1 MLRTVDLIKDVEE
14 KYVPMLKKVNITDF
28 TKCIAQFAGIHI
40 NDVSDSSIRE
50 YLLTWAKNK
59 YRFFEL
65 LGNKLVY
72 DTDIKYRDDDR
83 DSIVNAYEDLGM
95 KFPAYAYWLEAF
107 EEMKTNKIDTD
118 ELSYCDN
125 ERIERLFPH
134 LSIEGSSVTYFF
146 KKYLSAPDELVTDI
160 GRIYENKE
168 IEAKYTISIDPVD
181 MMLASENPYSWNSC
195 YRLEIDNDGIH
206 ADGCLAAILDDSSL
220 ITYIWNNEGK
230 FNLQGNYDFK
240 SIRYKRMRQWIS
252 VSPNW
257 DAIHFNMIYPGKNS
271 YPNDFRQK
279 LRVIVENLV
288 NEDVTWKKNETY
300 ALDCYREF
308 EYGYGEYDNDR
319 IYYIKDTKPKAWT
332 VFNERIVCPDGCGDY
347 LPGSDEADV
356 NYNGKGFIA
365 GNFDYDYDYYNND
378 DDEYDEEEEEE
389 TSTTTEITETPFHF
403 HTNMYYTSTGN
414 NISAREIVSYEDI
427 KNRTNIEFNFDDDEQ
442 WNRTHPMYVTQET
455 YDKLKEENFGF
466 DIISFYGRPM
476 VIVHQY
482 EMSFATG
489 GNGDQAE

>member
-40 NDVSDSSIRE
+40 NEVSDDSIRE

-83 DSIVNAYEDLGM
+83 YSIVNAYEDLGM

-107 EEMKTNKIDTD
+107 EEMRTNKIDTN
-118 ELSYCDN
+118 ELSYCDS
-125 ERIERLFPH
+125 ERIEKLFPH

-146 KKYLSAPDELVTDI
+146 KKYLSAPDELVTGI

-252 VSPNW
+252 ISPNW

-271 YPNDFRQK
+271 YPNDFRQN
-279 LRVIVENLV
+279 LRGIVENLV
-288 NEDVTWKKNETY
+288 NKDVIWKKNEFY
-300 ALDCYREF
+300 SLDCYREF
-308 EYGYGEYDNDR
+308 EYGYGEYDTDR
-319 IYYIKDTKPKAWT
+319 IYYIKDTKPKTWT

-347 LPGSDEADV
+347 LPGSDCEDAD
-356 NYNGKGFIA
+356 YNGNGFIA
-365 GNFDYDYDYYNND
+365 ENFDYDYDYYNNND
-378 DDEYDEEEEEE
+378 DDEYDEEEEEKE
-389 TSTTTEITETPFHF
+389 EVSTATGSYF
-403 HTNMYYTSTGN
+403 HTNIYYTHTGN
-414 NISAREIVSYEDI
+414 NISANEIVSYEDI
-427 KNRTNIEFNFDDDEQ
+427 KRRTNIVFNFDDDEQ
-442 WNRTHPMYVTQET
+442 WNRTHPIYITQET
-455 YDKLKEENFGF
+455 YDKLKEENLGV
-466 DIISFYGRPM
+466 DIISFYGRPIE
-476 VIVHQY
+476 IVHQY
-482 EMSFATG
+482 GMAFVMS
-489 GNGDQAE
+489 GNGD